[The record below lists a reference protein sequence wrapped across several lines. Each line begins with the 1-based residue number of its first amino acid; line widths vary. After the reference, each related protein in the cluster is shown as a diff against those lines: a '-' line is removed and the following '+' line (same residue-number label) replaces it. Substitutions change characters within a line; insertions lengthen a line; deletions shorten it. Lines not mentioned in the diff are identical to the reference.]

1 MRQTGEERDARI
13 DIEEM
18 ARPGNGCKLTLAMVD
33 AYADMGAHLVR
44 LAQPSAKSTNAPAS
58 SCQLA
63 SPSLS
68 EFENFLGEREANLQT
83 QTIKQ
88 GSDKFVVYERPA
100 NVSNN
105 EWWESVLT
113 SEKERLEQNKNSRTV
128 DVADILPEEA
138 SSDDDIPIVSTL
150 PSAKAKRKVLKKRL
164 PCGHTKRCRSP
175 PGPL

>member
-1 MRQTGEERDARI
+1 
-13 DIEEM
+13 M
-18 ARPGNGCKLTLAMVD
+18 ARLENGCKLSLAMVD
-33 AYADMGAHLVR
+33 AYADMGAHLIG
-44 LAQPSAKSTNAPAS
+44 LAQPRAKSSNAPAS
-58 SCQLA
+58 SAQLA

-68 EFENFLGEREANLQT
+68 EFENFLDEREASLQK

-113 SEKERLEQNKNSRTV
+113 SEKERLELDKNSRTV
-128 DVADILPEEA
+128 NVSDILPEDA

-150 PSAKAKRKVLKKRL
+150 PGTKPKRKAKKKKASL
-164 PCGHTKRCRSP
+164 
-175 PGPL
+175 